1 MAIGAV
7 EKTTTFYDV
16 SLKGFGLVVRP
27 SGSRSWIA
35 EYRPGAGGRNVS
47 KRRIVIGSAATLTP
61 EQARAEAMTI
71 LASVRMGADPAAER
85 ATARADISLADLCD
99 RYLEEGCSLK
109 KASTIST
116 DRGRIER
123 HIKPL
128 LGRKRVAEITKPDIE
143 RFMRDVAAGKTAC
156 DIKTGKR
163 GRSVVTGGKG
173 TATRTVRLLGGM
185 FTWAVAQGYRP
196 DNPTTGVKKFP
207 DGSGERYLNSE
218 ELSRLGAAIDLAETS
233 GVPRP
238 VSSSKHAAKQPENQS
253 LTIDPWAAGALR
265 LLVLTGCRLGEI
277 LNLTWRDV
285 DMERG
290 LLLLPDSKTGR
301 KTVVLSDAAIAVLA
315 SLERVGRYVISG
327 ASAGQPD
334 EQPRADLKRPWA
346 LVRRH
351 AGLDDVRLHDLRHS
365 FASVGAGQG
374 LGLPVI
380 GNLLGHSQAST
391 TAKYAHLDADPVRRA
406 ANIIAGRIT
415 AAMQGGKRNG

>member
-7 EKTTTFYDV
+7 EKATTYYDA

-35 EYRPGAGGRNVS
+35 EYRPGAGGRNVA
-47 KRRIVIGSAATLTP
+47 KRRVVIGSATTLTP

-85 ATARADISLADLCD
+85 ATARADISLGELCD
-99 RYLEEGCSLK
+99 RYLVDGCALK
-109 KASTIST
+109 KASTIAT
-116 DRGRIER
+116 DKGRIER

-128 LGRKRVAEITKPDIE
+128 LGRKRVTEITKPDIE

-156 DIKTGKR
+156 DIKTGTR

-173 TATRTVRLLGGM
+173 TATRTVRLLGGI
-185 FTWAVAQGYRP
+185 FTWAVAQGYRS

-207 DGSGERYLNSE
+207 DGSGERYLSSD
-218 ELSRLGAAIDLAETS
+218 ELSRLGAAIELAETA
-233 GVPRP
+233 GLPRP
-238 VSSSKHAAKQPENQS
+238 VSASKHAAKQPENQL

-315 SLERVGRYVISG
+315 SLRRVGRYVIAG

-351 AGLDDVRLHDLRHS
+351 ARLDDVRLHDLRHS

-391 TAKYAHLDADPVRRA
+391 TARYAHLDADPVRRA

-415 AAMQGGKRNG
+415 AAMEGRKDG